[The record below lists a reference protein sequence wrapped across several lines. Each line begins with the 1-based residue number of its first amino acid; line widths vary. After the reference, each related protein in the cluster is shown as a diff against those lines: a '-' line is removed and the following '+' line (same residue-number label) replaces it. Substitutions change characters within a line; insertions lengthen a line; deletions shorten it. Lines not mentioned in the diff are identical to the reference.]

1 MLKNSAIKNNPDYIL
16 LGVVLLLIIIGVLV
30 LASVSF
36 SPSQNKFGNSFYFL
50 NHQIIFGLLPGLL
63 LGIIAFKIKIPLLKK
78 LIIPLL
84 LVNLIFLGL
93 VFVPGVGSRDW
104 GATRWVSVGPFSFQP
119 SEFLK
124 IFFILYLASWLSTR
138 ASSFKENVSIKKRKL
153 RKWIKLN
160 RGLNETFAAFLII
173 LGFISFLLICQPD
186 ISTLGIICVIAL
198 MMYFLA
204 GAPLWHAGFVVLTG
218 AVGLIT
224 LVKIA
229 PYRMNRFLVF
239 LNPEQYPMG
248 IGYHLK
254 QSLITIGSGG
264 ISGLGFGLSR
274 QRFGFLPGTMSD
286 SVFAIFSEEAG
297 FIGSFILIALFLI
310 FLIKGFEISKRSK
323 DKFLRFTGFGI
334 TFWIV
339 IQAFINIGAMISI
352 VPLTGI
358 PLPFISY
365 GGSAIIAELIGVGIL
380 LNISKCSEA

>member
-1 MLKNSAIKNNPDYIL
+1 MSKNSAIKNNPDYIL
-16 LGVVLLLIIIGVLV
+16 LGIVLLLIIIGILV
-30 LASVSF
+30 LASVS
-36 SPSQNKFGNSFYFL
+36 SAPSQNRFGNSFYFL
-50 NHQIIFGLLPGLL
+50 NHQIIFGLLPGLI
-63 LGIIAFKIKIPLLKK
+63 LGTIAFKIKIVSLKK

-84 LVNLIFLGL
+84 LINIFFLGL
-93 VFVPGVGSRDW
+93 VFLPGVGSRDW
-104 GATRWVSVGPFSFQP
+104 GAARWVSIGPFSFQP

-124 IFFILYLASWLSTR
+124 IFFILYLASWLSSRT
-138 ASSFKENVSIKKRKL
+138 SSFKENISIKKRKL

-160 RGLNETFAAFLII
+160 RGLNETFIAFLVI
-173 LGFISFLLICQPD
+173 LGFISFLLISQPD

-198 MMYFLA
+198 AMYFLA
-204 GAPLWHAGFVVLTG
+204 GAPLWHVGFVVSVG
-218 AVGLIT
+218 AVGLVT

-248 IGYHLK
+248 IGYHIK
-254 QSLITIGSGG
+254 QSLIAIGSGG
-264 ISGLGFGLSR
+264 INGLGLGLSR

-286 SVFAIFSEEAG
+286 SVFAIFSEETG

-310 FLIKGFEISKRSK
+310 FLIKGFEISRKSN

-334 TFWIV
+334 TLWIV
-339 IQAFINIGAMISI
+339 IQAFINIGAMIGI

-365 GGSAIIAELIGVGIL
+365 GGSAITAELIGVGIL
-380 LNISKCSEA
+380 LNISKHSEA